1 MGIQF
6 FLCALRFV
14 YLAGDVN
21 IAKIQ
26 PSSDEAPVSLFF
38 CSIQYS
44 NNFLYVQPFREITDQ
59 KLIS

>member
-1 MGIQF
+1 MGVQF

-38 CSIQYS
+38 SI
-44 NNFLYVQPFREITDQ
+44 
-59 KLIS
+59 